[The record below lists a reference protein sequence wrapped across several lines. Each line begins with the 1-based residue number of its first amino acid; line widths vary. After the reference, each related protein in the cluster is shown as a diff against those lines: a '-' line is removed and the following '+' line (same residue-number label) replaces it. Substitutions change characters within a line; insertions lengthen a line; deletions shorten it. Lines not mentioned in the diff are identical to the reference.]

1 MKARLD
7 TMIEKGFHILVGDA
21 NGADEAVQRYFA
33 DKSYPHVLV
42 HCMMDHCR
50 NNLGNWP
57 TRQVAAPR
65 GAKGFDYYSLK
76 DHAMAEA
83 AEYGL
88 MLWDGKSKGTINNV
102 LNLSRGNKLVVV
114 YVASLKSF
122 QTVRSSEDFK
132 DLLTKGDPSSVGKLV
147 HELHLDHLQ
156 PRAAAG
162 SRIAAGPA
170 EMTER
175 SLQVTYRKGRAF
187 AAYRDGSIA
196 RWPAGRRLRSHRS
209 SSRHR
214 DHSPTVG
221 VSGTPE
227 STAREH
233 R

>member
-1 MKARLD
+1 MPTSTVFVAGSRQISRLPAEVRARLD

-21 NGADEAVQRYFA
+21 NGADKAVQRYFA
-33 DKSYPHVLV
+33 DKAYPHVLV
-42 HCMMDHCR
+42 HCMKDHCR

-57 TRQVAAPR
+57 TRQVVAPR
-65 GAKGFDYYSLK
+65 DAKGFDYYSLK

-114 YVASLKSF
+114 YVASTKSF

-147 HELHLDHLQ
+147 RELHLDHLQ

-162 SRIAAGPA
+162 
-170 EMTER
+170 
-175 SLQVTYRKGRAF
+175 
-187 AAYRDGSIA
+187 
-196 RWPAGRRLRSHRS
+196 
-209 SSRHR
+209 
-214 DHSPTVG
+214 
-221 VSGTPE
+221 
-227 STAREH
+227 
-233 R
+233 